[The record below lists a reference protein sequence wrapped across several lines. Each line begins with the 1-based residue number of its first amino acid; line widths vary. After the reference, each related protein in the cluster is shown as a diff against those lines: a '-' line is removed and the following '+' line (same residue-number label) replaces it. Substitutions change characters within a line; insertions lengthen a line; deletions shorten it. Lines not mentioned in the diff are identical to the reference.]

1 MCRMTNK
8 PSQRDR
14 RADRLRIAILRIEK
28 GQSAGEARLSIS
40 AVAREAGVSPSLIHN
55 SYPDIAELI
64 RSKNGIGRRQ
74 REKAQQDL
82 TDLRDRNRLLREE
95 VRDLRKKIAQLA
107 SLNEMLEIRVAADK
121 AK

>member
-28 GQSAGEARLSIS
+28 GQSAAEARLSIS